1 LCRYSSI
8 RSTHIT
14 EEIKKTISTKETE
27 ISKAVTSTDRQLAEV
42 ETSLG
47 ELQLGDAGQ
56 DQSQNAEDMTNT
68 VKQIEEERSA
78 LESSRKLLEELLSKA
93 KEEAIIRASS
103 ESQNRS
109 MQMTFGTLGE
119 GFQIGNNSGPISGIN
134 FGGKRA

>member
-27 ISKAVTSTDRQLAEV
+27 ISTAVTSTDRQLAEV

-56 DQSQNAEDMTNT
+56 EQNQNAEDMANT
-68 VKQIEEERSA
+68 VKQIEAERSA
-78 LESSRKLLEELLSKA
+78 LDSSRKLLEELLSKA
-93 KEEAIIRASS
+93 KEEAILRAAS
-103 ESQNRS
+103 ERQSRS
-109 MQMTFGTLGE
+109 THMTFGNQGK
-119 GFQIGNNSGPISGIN
+119 GFQIGTNNAPISG
-134 FGGKRA
+134 FSF

>member
-1 LCRYSSI
+1 M
-8 RSTHIT
+8 
-14 EEIKKTISTKETE
+14 
-27 ISKAVTSTDRQLAEV
+27 EV

-56 DQSQNAEDMTNT
+56 DQSQNAEDMANM

-78 LESSRKLLEELLSKA
+78 LESSRTLLEELLSKA
-93 KEEAIIRASS
+93 KEAILRVSS
-103 ESQNRS
+103 ESQNHS

-119 GFQIGNNSGPISGIN
+119 GFQIGNNCGPISGIN

>member
-1 LCRYSSI
+1 M
-8 RSTHIT
+8 
-14 EEIKKTISTKETE
+14 
-27 ISKAVTSTDRQLAEV
+27 ANV
-42 ETSLG
+42 
-47 ELQLGDAGQ
+47 
-56 DQSQNAEDMTNT
+56 

-93 KEEAIIRASS
+93 KEDAILRASS

-119 GFQIGNNSGPISGIN
+119 GLQIGNNSGPISGIN